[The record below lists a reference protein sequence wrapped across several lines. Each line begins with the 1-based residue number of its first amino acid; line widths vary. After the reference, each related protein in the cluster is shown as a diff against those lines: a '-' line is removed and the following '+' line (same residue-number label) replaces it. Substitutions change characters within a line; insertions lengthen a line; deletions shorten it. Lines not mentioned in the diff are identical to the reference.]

1 MRDFLERHRVTLV
14 SLVAAAV
21 PLFLLYAHGRTDR
34 RTTVVEYG
42 LMRVVA
48 PVQATAS
55 RMLGGLE
62 RTWGGYMALVDLK
75 AENDKLRDGMRELT
89 GKALR
94 AKELGLE
101 NRRLRDLLS
110 FKRSRPELQTVGAH
124 VIGVDVSAYAR
135 VVRVAIDVGEED
147 GIEEGMPVLA
157 TEGLVGRVRQVAGRY
172 AEVMLTVDA
181 RSSVNV
187 KVAGKGVTGNLE
199 GSGSQDSYRGR
210 LLFLHKAR
218 PLELGDA
225 LLTSGHDRLFP
236 PNVEVGYIHS
246 LEERQQG
253 LYYEVEVA
261 PAVNFS
267 VLEEVQVVT
276 GIGGGGEAIL
286 RGGDGADTI
295 EEVTR

>member
-1 MRDFLERHRVTLV
+1 MRDFLDRHRPTLV
-14 SLVAAAV
+14 SLVAAAL
-21 PLFLLYAHGRTDR
+21 PLFLLYVHGRVDR
-34 RTTVVEYG
+34 RTTVIEYG

-62 RTWGGYMALVDLK
+62 RAWGGYVALVDLN
-75 AENDKLRDGMRELT
+75 ADNDQLRKDVRDLT

-101 NRRLRDLLS
+101 NRRLRGLLA

-124 VIGVDVSAYAR
+124 VIGVDISAYAR
-135 VVRVAIDVGEED
+135 VVRVAIDAGEED
-147 GIEEGMPVLA
+147 GIAEGMPVIT

-218 PLELGDA
+218 PLELGDT
-225 LLTSGHDRLFP
+225 LVTSGHDRLFP
-236 PNVEVGYIHS
+236 PNIEVGYIHS

-267 VLEEVQVVT
+267 VLQEVHVVI
-276 GIGGGGEAIL
+276 GSGGGGEAIL
-286 RGGDGADTI
+286 RGGDGVEAVG
-295 EEVTR
+295 EESR